1 MDTYF
6 FDQKCKFFFCS
17 TRISKIH
24 FFFKKLWT
32 PISFIMGMSTSFL
45 GLKNQFA
52 FGNAEICY
60 FPFFHWRLEAKKF
73 RFSRSCFTILNIY
86 EDQNDYQLKQKNGL
100 DFSNFAPTSIINSN
114 SYTVWQK
121 MKVFLLHIFHTSIP
135 EKKDRQDEAL
145 HFFSI
150 FTYFFC
156 ATFYFF
162 LILIKWCPDVW
173 NPNLFPL

>member
-1 MDTYF
+1 MEV
-6 FDQKCKFFFCS
+6 
-17 TRISKIH
+17 
-24 FFFKKLWT
+24 KLNVNLQDFSSNFQNSLFLVIKLRT
-32 PISFIMGMSTSFL
+32 PISFIIGMSTSLL

-114 SYTVWQK
+114 SYT
-121 MKVFLLHIFHTSIP
+121 LCYAAAA
-135 EKKDRQDEAL
+135 EAKDET
-145 HFFSI
+145 FSSSQ
-150 FTYFFC
+150 
-156 ATFYFF
+156 FF
-162 LILIKWCPDVW
+162 LPCETLEVCAA
-173 NPNLFPL
+173 

>member
-6 FDQKCKFFFCS
+6 FIISVNFFCS
-17 TRISKIH
+17 TRPFSNCYSTRNSKIH
-24 FFFKKLWT
+24 FTFKKLWT
-32 PISFIMGMSTSFL
+32 PISFVIGMSTSFL

-121 MKVFLLHIFHTSIP
+121 MKVFLLHIF
-135 EKKDRQDEAL
+135 
-145 HFFSI
+145 
-150 FTYFFC
+150 
-156 ATFYFF
+156 
-162 LILIKWCPDVW
+162 
-173 NPNLFPL
+173 